1 MCKIRPSVHDSA
13 NAFAKE
19 LPVLS
24 EKYAQKKF
32 HANDDDRDY
41 TPTEVNDAIVYR
53 AKLKRDGNFV
63 FPFWKDDK
71 NKTDIPDAVVFC
83 RSGMIG
89 RITDQYCHDTYEG
102 MEGVRDEKHINNAI
116 RPLLEENAKNCYL
129 TWLYIDNNDGKLPDY
144 ITTFDNWKEFV
155 KEFYICR
162 KLSTENIPKSRIP
175 YSCACTEWRDSIPCG
190 YQQTCKCKHVY
201 TAAMVYAQY
210 TIPETMRQHIKSNRE
225 TRTSCKK
232 EKSVRISARR
242 DAKS

>member
-1 MCKIRPSVHDSA
+1 M
-13 NAFAKE
+13 
-19 LPVLS
+19 
-24 EKYAQKKF
+24 
-32 HANDDDRDY
+32 
-41 TPTEVNDAIVYR
+41 NDAIVYR

-83 RSGMIG
+83 RSGLIG

-162 KLSTENIPKSRIP
+162 KLSTENIPKSGIHTAVHVV
-175 YSCACTEWRDSIPCG
+175 SGAIV
-190 YQQTCKCKHVY
+190 KCVDISRRVNVNVSRRLCPVHCPK
-201 TAAMVYAQY
+201 
-210 TIPETMRQHIKSNRE
+210 RRCSN
-225 TRTSCKK
+225 T
-232 EKSVRISARR
+232 
-242 DAKS
+242 